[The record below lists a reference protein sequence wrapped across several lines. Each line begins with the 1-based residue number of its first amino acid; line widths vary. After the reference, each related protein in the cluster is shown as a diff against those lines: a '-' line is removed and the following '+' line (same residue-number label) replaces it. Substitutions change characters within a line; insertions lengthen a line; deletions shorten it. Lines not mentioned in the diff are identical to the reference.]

1 MGKRKKK
8 TRSDDRAAARAET
21 ERIMRQLQ
29 ERIAYHKE
37 KLAEESQTRDA
48 T

>member
-8 TRSDDRAAARAET
+8 TRSEDRAAARAET
-21 ERIMRQLQ
+21 ERVMRQLQ
-29 ERIAYHKE
+29 ERIAYHKG
-37 KLAEESQTRDA
+37 KLAEEARARDA

>member
-8 TRSDDRAAARAET
+8 THPEDRAAERAET
-21 ERIMRQLQ
+21 ERIMRRLE

-37 KLAEESQTRDA
+37 KLAEEEQNREAS
-48 T
+48 

>member
-8 TRSDDRAAARAET
+8 TRSEDRAAERAET
-21 ERIMRQLQ
+21 ERIMRRLE

-37 KLAEESQTRDA
+37 KLAEEAQTREA
-48 T
+48 S